1 MVLDIGSQFYNN
13 DTDIYN
19 NDKGYYR
26 LSNGA
31 GSQKE
36 LLSCV
41 LFLRM
46 HGAMNADK
54 CEGVI
59 PVALPVSN

>member
-19 NDKGYYR
+19 NDKGYYQ

-31 GSQKE
+31 GSKKE
-36 LLSCV
+36 LSGCSLV
-41 LFLRM
+41 
-46 HGAMNADK
+46 
-54 CEGVI
+54 
-59 PVALPVSN
+59 PVHARCYG

>member
-1 MVLDIGSQFYNN
+1 MILDIGSQFYNN

-31 GSQKE
+31 GSKKE
-36 LLSCV
+36 LLSCG
-41 LFLRM
+41 LFPA
-46 HGAMNADK
+46 HAK
-54 CEGVI
+54 CYDCDRSE
-59 PVALPVSN
+59 